1 VLISAHRL
9 VNEFFAEEKPMILGM
24 SLSTFTTVHVILSL
38 IAIFTGFVVMF
49 GLFGSKKLK
58 GLTAIF
64 LLASVLT
71 TAGGFAFPNDHIT
84 PGIILGIVSSIA
96 LLFAIVTGY
105 ALNLSG
111 ASRGIYAVSVVLV
124 LYFNFFALVAQGF
137 KRVPAL
143 HSLAPTGTETPFAIT
158 EGIVLLIFIIFCSY
172 AAKKFHPGNQPPARR

>member
-1 VLISAHRL
+1 
-9 VNEFFAEEKPMILGM
+9 MILGM
-24 SLSTFTTVHVILSL
+24 SLSTFTTIHVVLSL
-38 IAIFTGFVVMF
+38 IAIFTGFIVMF

-84 PGIILGIVSSIA
+84 PGIILGTVSSIA
-96 LLFAIVTGY
+96 LLLAIVTRY
-105 ALNLSG
+105 ALHLSG
-111 ASRGIYAVSVVLV
+111 ASRGIYAVSAVLV

-143 HSLAPTGTETPFAIT
+143 HSLAPTGTETPFAIA
-158 EGIVLLIFIIFCSY
+158 EGIVLLMFIIFASY
-172 AAKKFHPGNQPPARR
+172 AAKKFHPGNQPPARA